1 MSILLLDT
9 NIISDMMRN
18 LEGRAATRAREASVH
33 RGTDALY
40 TSIVVQCELE
50 YGLARKPGARLL
62 TAYRGVMQSIE
73 VLPLDESVA
82 AHGFG
87 NFGQGVGGRLA
98 HGLAPECGSKVHFYA
113 SVFDAVGRMLH
124 V

>member
-40 TSIVVQCELE
+40 TSIVA
-50 YGLARKPGARLL
+50 GLLAALLVEFAVAPRIVARENLKLWHSLGSDLGNRKARGLG
-62 TAYRGVMQSIE
+62 R
-73 VLPLDESVA
+73 
-82 AHGFG
+82 
-87 NFGQGVGGRLA
+87 QGR
-98 HGLAPECGSKVHFYA
+98 
-113 SVFDAVGRMLH
+113 
-124 V
+124 